1 MNDDVSLELKFGDL
15 CHDTLA
21 DTMPHE
27 LSFAVNKDY
36 ETWRKQVKPKLSQ
49 LLRMDNIKPIA
60 CPPNMKIEEDIQMD
74 GYRRIRFVFE
84 SEKDAFVPC
93 Y

>member
-21 DTMPHE
+21 ETMPHE
-27 LSFAVNKDY
+27 LSFDENKDY
-36 ETWRKQVKPKLSQ
+36 DTWRKQ
-49 LLRMDNIKPIA
+49 
-60 CPPNMKIEEDIQMD
+60 D